1 MPRENADSVL
11 NTVSVNK
18 TSAEFLIFDL
28 HEKSLQKV
36 APLLLS
42 DLAYVFVYRLIFSYL
57 LLFAQTSK
65 ISRNEPAEVD
75 LQLLQFTYFRLF
87 FQVFF

>member
-1 MPRENADSVL
+1 MPPKNTDSVL
-11 NTVSVNK
+11 NTVRLNK
-18 TSAEFLIFDL
+18 TLAEFLIFDL

-42 DLAYVFVYRLIFSYL
+42 DLAYVFVYWFILSYI
-57 LLFAQTSK
+57 LLFAQTRK

>member
-1 MPRENADSVL
+1 MPLKNADRVL

-18 TSAEFLIFDL
+18 TSVEFLIFDL

-36 APLLLS
+36 APLLFS

-57 LLFAQTSK
+57 LLFAQTCK

-75 LQLLQFTYFRLF
+75 LQLLQYTYFRLF